1 MIIQELVPL
10 GSLLSYLIENADKIK
25 PNVELK
31 IWASQ
36 IASGKYWRNDIRVV
50 VADVSWLVWSLLNLS
65 EIVSSRYALSGDT
78 AFRAS

>member
-10 GSLLSYLIENADKIK
+10 GSLHTYLIEHSDEIK

-36 IASGKYWRNDIRVV
+36 IASGR
-50 VADVSWLVWSLLNLS
+50 
-65 EIVSSRYALSGDT
+65 
-78 AFRAS
+78 